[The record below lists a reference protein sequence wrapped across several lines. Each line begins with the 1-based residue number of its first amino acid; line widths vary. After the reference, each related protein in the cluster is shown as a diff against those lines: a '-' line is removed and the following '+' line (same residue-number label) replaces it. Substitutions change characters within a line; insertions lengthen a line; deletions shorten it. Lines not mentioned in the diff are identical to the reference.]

1 VKYFVGGTNESF
13 TIRLQWRTIA
23 ILIPLHFLFFCY
35 FTLIFLIRTLTLPGQ
50 ATQLAYIMEDRLKDA
65 AKEVDTEKALK
76 DVAEATTKE
85 KASLAKNAGARAQ
98 EAERS

>member
-1 VKYFVGGTNESF
+1 MK
-13 TIRLQWRTIA
+13 
-23 ILIPLHFLFFCY
+23 
-35 FTLIFLIRTLTLPGQ
+35 
-50 ATQLAYIMEDRLKDA
+50 DRLKDA

-85 KASLAKNAGARAQ
+85 KASVAKNAGARAQ

>member
-1 VKYFVGGTNESF
+1 MAYYCDIDSPSLFIYFF
-13 TIRLQWRTIA
+13 
-23 ILIPLHFLFFCY
+23 Y

-50 ATQLAYIMEDRLKDA
+50 AAQLAYMMEDRLKDA

-76 DVAEATTKE
+76 DVAEATAKK
-85 KASLAKNAGARAQ
+85 KASVAKNAEARAQ